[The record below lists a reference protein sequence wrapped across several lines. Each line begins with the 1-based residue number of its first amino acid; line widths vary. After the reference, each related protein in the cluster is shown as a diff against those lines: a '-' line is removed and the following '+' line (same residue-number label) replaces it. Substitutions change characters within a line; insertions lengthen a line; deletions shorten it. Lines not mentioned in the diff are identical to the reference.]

1 MRVPMEFDRNDD
13 KDNEPSTAQ
22 EGGRAPPSS
31 IKPDRPSRPRIAVSP
46 DIVLEAAPDA
56 MVVVDGSGTIVYVN
70 GEAEK
75 LFGFD
80 RSELIDMPIEA
91 LMPDAKRAAHVGLR
105 SSFTERPH
113 ARPMGAAINIVA
125 QRKDGTVFPADVKLS
140 PLKTASGLLTTA
152 AVRDIS
158 DRKRSEE
165 QLRTYAAH
173 LERLQARLERKNI
186 ELEQRNSELE
196 QFAYVSSHDLQE
208 PLRKII
214 AFGDRLKARCGD
226 ALDER
231 SLDYLARIQN
241 ASGRMQQLINDLLE
255 FSRLSTRG
263 RPFEPVNLA
272 LVTAGAVSDLEVAI
286 EQAGGRVEV
295 TALEELPSIEG
306 DAIQIRQ
313 VLQNLIGNAIKF
325 RKKDVPPVVKVTGRV
340 LANVEGEPQVEL
352 TVEDNGIGIEPRFT
366 ERIFTVFE
374 RLHSRSSYEGTG
386 IGLAV
391 CKKIAERH
399 GGKIFVKSEFGNG
412 CTFVVQLPIKHVE
425 RGH

>member
-1 MRVPMEFDRNDD
+1 M
-13 KDNEPSTAQ
+13 
-22 EGGRAPPSS
+22 
-31 IKPDRPSRPRIAVSP
+31 
-46 DIVLEAAPDA
+46 VLEAAPDA
-56 MVVVDGSGTIVYVN
+56 MVVIDGSGTITYVN

-80 RSELIDMPIEA
+80 RSELVGKLIEV
-91 LMPDAKRAAHVGLR
+91 LVPEAKRAVHVAYR
-105 SSFTERPH
+105 SSFSGAPH
-113 ARPMGAAINIVA
+113 ARPMGAALNIMG
-125 QRKDGTVFPADVKLS
+125 QCKDGTIFPADVKLS
-140 PLKTASGLLTTA
+140 PLTTSSGILITA

-158 DRKRSEE
+158 DRKRAEE

-173 LERLQARLERKNI
+173 LERLQARLERKNV

-214 AFGDRLKARCGD
+214 AFGDRLKARCDG

-231 SLDYLARIQN
+231 SLDYLARIQS

-263 RPFEPVNLA
+263 RPFEPVDLA
-272 LVTAGAVSDLEVAI
+272 QVAGAAISDLEVAI
-286 EQAGGRVEV
+286 ERAGGRVDL
-295 TALEELPSIEG
+295 AGLSDLPPIEG
-306 DAIQIRQ
+306 DAVQIRQ
-313 VLQNLIGNAIKF
+313 LFQNLIGNALKF
-325 RKKDVPPVVKVTGRV
+325 RREGVPAVVKVGGRV
-340 LANVEGEPQVEL
+340 LASEEGGPHVEL
-352 TVEDNGIGIEPRFT
+352 LVEDNGIGIEDRFT

-374 RLHSRSSYEGTG
+374 RLHSRERYEGTG

-399 GGKIFVKSEFGNG
+399 GGRIHVTSEFGSG
-412 CTFVVQLPIKHVE
+412 STFVVRLPVKHAE

>member
-1 MRVPMEFDRNDD
+1 MRYDGDD
-13 KDNEPSTAQ
+13 ADQAELPAPQAS
-22 EGGRAPPSS
+22 APPPSGAAS
-31 IKPDRPSRPRIAVSP
+31 PLSRPRIGVPP
-46 DIVLEAAPDA
+46 DTVLEAAPDA
-56 MVVVDGSGTIVYVN
+56 MVVVDGSGTIIYVN

-75 LFGFD
+75 LFGFH
-80 RSELIDMPIEA
+80 RSELVDQSIEA
-91 LMPDAKRAAHVGLR
+91 LVPEAKRASHVAHR
-105 SSFTERPH
+105 TSFAGAPH
-113 ARPMGAAINIVA
+113 ARPMGLALNIIG
-125 QRKDGTVFPADVKLS
+125 QRKDGSTFPADVKLS
-140 PLKTASGLLTTA
+140 PLKTPSGLLITA

-158 DRKRSEE
+158 DRMRAEE
-165 QLRTYAAH
+165 QLRTYATH

-214 AFGDRLKARCGD
+214 AFGDRLKARCGP

-231 SLDYLARIQN
+231 SVDYLARIQS

-263 RPFEPVNLA
+263 RPFEPVHLA
-272 LVTAGAVSDLEVAI
+272 QVAAAAVSDLEVAI
-286 EQAGGRVEV
+286 ERAGGRVEI
-295 TALEELPSIEG
+295 ASLSELPSIEG
-306 DAIQIRQ
+306 DAVQLRQI
-313 VLQNLIGNAIKF
+313 LQNLIGNALKF
-325 RKKDVPPVVKVTGRV
+325 RREDVPPVVKVGGRV
-340 LANVEGEPQVEL
+340 LADEDGEPHVEV

-374 RLHSRSSYEGTG
+374 RLHSRDRYEGTG

-399 GGKIFVKSEFGNG
+399 GGKIHVVSEFGSG
-412 CTFVVQLPIKHVE
+412 STFVVRLPVKHAE

>member
-1 MRVPMEFDRNDD
+1 MDFDENNSNEND
-13 KDNEPSTAQ
+13 PSASP
-22 EGGRAPPSS
+22 GAGASPSS
-31 IKPDRPSRPRIAVSP
+31 GNPEPTSRPRIAVPP
-46 DIVLEAAPDA
+46 DMVLEAAPDA
-56 MVVVDGSGTIVYVN
+56 MVVVDSSGSIIYVN

-75 LFGFD
+75 LFGYG
-80 RSELIDMPIEA
+80 RAELVDMPIES
-91 LMPDAKRAAHVGLR
+91 LIPTAKRAAHVEVR
-105 SSFTERPH
+105 NSFYARPH
-113 ARPMGAAINIVA
+113 ARPMGAALNIVA
-125 QRKDGTVFPADVKLS
+125 QRKDGSVFPADVKLS
-140 PLKTASGLLTTA
+140 PLKTPSGILITA

-158 DRKRSEE
+158 DRKRAEE

-173 LERLQARLERKNI
+173 LERLQARLEHKNI

-241 ASGRMQQLINDLLE
+241 ASSRMQQLINDLLE

-263 RPFEPVNLA
+263 RAFEPVSLSS
-272 LVTAGAVSDLEVAI
+272 VTAAAISDLELAI
-286 EQAGGRVEV
+286 EHAGGRVEITGV
-295 TALEELPSIEG
+295 DELPAIDG
-306 DAIQIRQ
+306 DPVQLRQ
-313 VLQNLIGNAIKF
+313 VLQNLIGNAVKF
-325 RKKDVPPVVKVTGRV
+325 RRKNVPPIVKVAGRV
-340 LANVEGEPQVEL
+340 LTGEDGQPQVEL
-352 TVEDNGIGIEPRFT
+352 TVEDNGIGIEARFT

-374 RLHSRSSYEGTG
+374 RLHSRESYEGTG

-399 GGKIFVKSEFGNG
+399 GGKIFVKSEFGSG
-412 CTFVVQLPIKHVE
+412 STFVMRLPIQHTE